1 MCPEGRRMRAARV
14 EGLAGFECEASY
26 RTDETVIPAL
36 RAVNRK
42 WQRNAW
48 TRAVPRFPG
57 LKRRDF
63 CWRGLV
69 LVWKIETMSPP
80 TPAGRPG
87 MSKIQLAVM
96 DTGEANR
103 RILNKDEY
111 RADFRRVEAASLKRK
126 TRLASAEGKRTFARC
141 FYSFQASLY
150 FVSALGRT
158 KVPHEYVEQIEQAVR
173 NKMDE
178 GTKELNQA
186 IDGAELLFKNHS
198 IETVATY
205 DTVPLEVEVGITSAL
220 GRRYFE
226 LIHKLDQL
234 MPLLQTLEIEEVIT
248 EKQVEQQRSRF
259 KRIVLAM
266 SSMMR
271 NFAMGCRRRMNEAD
285 AKKDEPEGKKAKA
298 AAASAFRADPGRDG
312 EVMGPADL
320 PQAALGVIE
329 TAQAESAPTEVVT

>member
-1 MCPEGRRMRAARV
+1 
-14 EGLAGFECEASY
+14 
-26 RTDETVIPAL
+26 
-36 RAVNRK
+36 
-42 WQRNAW
+42 
-48 TRAVPRFPG
+48 
-57 LKRRDF
+57 
-63 CWRGLV
+63 
-69 LVWKIETMSPP
+69 
-80 TPAGRPG
+80 

-126 TRLASAEGKRTFARC
+126 TRLASAEGKRIFARC

-259 KRIVLAM
+259 KRIVLAL

-285 AKKDEPEGKKAKA
+285 AKVDQADSKRLGVKPRASDVHNNIAELEVPGALSPLLPLIQQAEP
-298 AAASAFRADPGRDG
+298 ADPTKVDQSPCVDPTRQPDSS
-312 EVMGPADL
+312 EVA
-320 PQAALGVIE
+320 V
-329 TAQAESAPTEVVT
+329 

>member
-1 MCPEGRRMRAARV
+1 
-14 EGLAGFECEASY
+14 
-26 RTDETVIPAL
+26 
-36 RAVNRK
+36 
-42 WQRNAW
+42 
-48 TRAVPRFPG
+48 
-57 LKRRDF
+57 
-63 CWRGLV
+63 
-69 LVWKIETMSPP
+69 
-80 TPAGRPG
+80 

-126 TRLASAEGKRTFARC
+126 TRLASAEGKRIFARC

-259 KRIVLAM
+259 KRIVLAL

-285 AKKDEPEGKKAKA
+285 ARRMTWTARLRSLTQAMRLSRKALAMTTASEYVRQSNYCHLRHWSSNQPKSTCPQPRHSPEIR
-298 AAASAFRADPGRDG
+298 RA
-312 EVMGPADL
+312 
-320 PQAALGVIE
+320 
-329 TAQAESAPTEVVT
+329 

>member
-1 MCPEGRRMRAARV
+1 
-14 EGLAGFECEASY
+14 
-26 RTDETVIPAL
+26 
-36 RAVNRK
+36 
-42 WQRNAW
+42 
-48 TRAVPRFPG
+48 
-57 LKRRDF
+57 
-63 CWRGLV
+63 
-69 LVWKIETMSPP
+69 
-80 TPAGRPG
+80 

-126 TRLASAEGKRTFARC
+126 TRLASAEGKRIFARC

-234 MPLLQTLEIEEVIT
+234 MPLLQPVPAQRTVFMLAVVAQIFLQSPVMQLVLCGAFIIFSSAAILFQINAIVRGGETNYVSATLSLYVSLYNIFTSLLQI
-248 EKQVEQQRSRF
+248 
-259 KRIVLAM
+259 
-266 SSMMR
+266 
-271 NFAMGCRRRMNEAD
+271 
-285 AKKDEPEGKKAKA
+285 
-298 AAASAFRADPGRDG
+298 
-312 EVMGPADL
+312 
-320 PQAALGVIE
+320 LGVLGGDRD
-329 TAQAESAPTEVVT
+329 

>member
-1 MCPEGRRMRAARV
+1 MSENK
-14 EGLAGFECEASY
+14 LA
-26 RTDETVIPAL
+26 L
-36 RAVNRK
+36 
-42 WQRNAW
+42 
-48 TRAVPRFPG
+48 
-57 LKRRDF
+57 L
-63 CWRGLV
+63 
-69 LVWKIETMSPP
+69 
-80 TPAGRPG
+80 
-87 MSKIQLAVM
+87 

-103 RILNKDEY
+103 RILSKDEY

-126 TRLASAEGKRTFARC
+126 TRLASAEGKRIFARC

-158 KVPHEYVEQIEQAVR
+158 KLPHEYVEQIEQAAR

-205 DTVPLEVEVGITSAL
+205 DTVALEVEVGITSAL

-271 NFAMGCRRRMNEAD
+271 NFSMGCRRRMNEED
-285 AKKDEPEGKKAKA
+285 SKKDEAGVKRGKTGTARPATAEDDVVSESSQPSMPPTDLEPA
-298 AAASAFRADPGRDG
+298 AQGQTTLEQDAA
-312 EVMGPADL
+312 EV
-320 PQAALGVIE
+320 I
-329 TAQAESAPTEVVT
+329 S

>member
-1 MCPEGRRMRAARV
+1 
-14 EGLAGFECEASY
+14 
-26 RTDETVIPAL
+26 
-36 RAVNRK
+36 
-42 WQRNAW
+42 
-48 TRAVPRFPG
+48 
-57 LKRRDF
+57 
-63 CWRGLV
+63 
-69 LVWKIETMSPP
+69 
-80 TPAGRPG
+80 
-87 MSKIQLAVM
+87 
-96 DTGEANR
+96 
-103 RILNKDEY
+103 
-111 RADFRRVEAASLKRK
+111 
-126 TRLASAEGKRTFARC
+126 
-141 FYSFQASLY
+141 
-150 FVSALGRT
+150 
-158 KVPHEYVEQIEQAVR
+158 VPHEYVEQIEQAVR

-285 AKKDEPEGKKAKA
+285 AKKDEAESNRLKVGSARPARAENDAPPEGSHFEDPSMSTPATSEATA
-298 AAASAFRADPGRDG
+298 A
-312 EVMGPADL
+312 EIPA
-320 PQAALGVIE
+320 
-329 TAQAESAPTEVVT
+329 